1 MPERKHIVIV
11 GAGFGGLKLARALN
25 NNPHYSITLID
36 KNNYHQFQP
45 LFYQVATASL
55 DASNISFP
63 LRKIFQKSKNVRIKI
78 AEVNEIK
85 SEENLLKTSIGN
97 IQYDYLIIAT
107 GADTNYFGNTH
118 IMQNAYPMKTMVEA
132 LQLRNQLIENFEQ
145 AALTTDANT
154 LQKLLNVV
162 VVGGGP
168 TGIELSG
175 ALAEMKR
182 YILPKE
188 YPEIDFSKMK
198 IYLLEGSDRVLGA
211 MSNKSS
217 IKSKKYLEDMGVTI
231 RTATIVKDYD
241 GTQVLLQNGEIIPTS
256 LVIWA
261 AGVKGNV
268 LNGIDKNL
276 IAPGNRIKV
285 DEYNKVINTKNIY
298 AVGDIAFMEGAAYPK
313 GHPQLASVAIDQAKN
328 LSINLKRM
336 VVTNKPCKAYTY
348 KNKGTMATVG
358 RSKAVVE
365 LEKPRMNIYGPIA
378 WLIWM
383 TIHLFLLMGF
393 KNRVLV
399 FINWGYKYF
408 TFDQSLRLIFPPL
421 NRSKNK

>member
-1 MPERKHIVIV
+1 MPKIKHIVIV

-78 AEVNEIK
+78 AEVNEIV
-85 SEENLLKTSIGN
+85 STENVLHTSIGN
-97 IQYDYLIIAT
+97 IQYDYLIVAT
-107 GADTNYFGNTH
+107 GADTNYFGNMP
-118 IMQNAYPMKTMVEA
+118 IMQHAYPMKTTIEA
-132 LQLRNQLIENFEQ
+132 LQLRNRLIENFEQ
-145 AALTTDANT
+145 ATLATDEHT
-154 LQKLLNVV
+154 LQKLLNIV

-175 ALAEMKR
+175 ALAEMKQ

-188 YPEIDFSKMK
+188 YPEIDCSLMK
-198 IYLLEGSDRVLGA
+198 IFLLEGAGRVLGA
-211 MSNKSS
+211 MSSKSS
-217 IKSKKYLEDMGVTI
+217 AKSKKYLDDMGVITK
-231 RTATIVKDYD
+231 TGAIVKAYD
-241 GTQVLLQNGEIIPTS
+241 GAQVLLENGEIILTS

-268 LNGIDKNL
+268 LPGLDANV

-298 AVGDIAFMEGAAYPK
+298 AVGDVAFMASAAYPK

-328 LSINLKRM
+328 LSANLKRM
-336 VVTNKPCKAYTY
+336 AIADKPCKPYVYT
-348 KNKGTMATVG
+348 NKGTMATVG

-365 LEKPRMNIYGPIA
+365 LEKPKISIYGPIA

-408 TFDQSLRLIFPPL
+408 TFDQSLRLIFSPL
-421 NRSKNK
+421 SKIQNK

>member
-1 MPERKHIVIV
+1 MPKMKHIVIV
-11 GAGFGGLKLARALN
+11 GAGFGGLKIARALN

-78 AEVNEIK
+78 AEVNEIV
-85 SEENLLKTSIGN
+85 STENVLNTSIGN

-107 GADTNYFGNTH
+107 GADTNYFGNMP
-118 IMQNAYPMKTMVEA
+118 IMQNAYPMKTTVEA
-132 LQLRNQLIENFEQ
+132 LQLRNRLIENFEQ
-145 AALTTDANT
+145 AALTTDENT

-162 VVGGGP
+162 VVGGGA

-217 IKSKKYLEDMGVTI
+217 IKSKKYLEDMGVNI

-276 IAPGNRIKV
+276 IVPGNRIKV

-298 AVGDIAFMEGAAYPK
+298 AVGDIAFMESAAYPK

-336 VVTNKPCKAYTY
+336 VVTNKPWKAYTY

-365 LEKPRMNIYGPIA
+365 LEKPKINIYGPIA

-408 TFDQSLRLIFPPL
+408 TFDQSLRLIFSPL
-421 NRSKNK
+421 SRIKNK